1 MTNKEQIDSIAKYF
15 ETILVE
21 TSKGK
26 LETTEVVREKRGY
39 KNINKINDYNLKNCN
54 HSLFFEICQ
63 DLKSFENVDV
73 KDVKYLKLNLFQ
85 KIFFKNKE
93 KKLIEQVNKML
104 NESSWLIIPSF
115 LIETFS
121 KYNNFVVN
129 LTQEDK
135 ILVGSYGQINILL
148 NPNIGSKEIYFGNYN
163 SFKVIVN
170 KNNLDF
176 SITDRN
182 KIKLLKL
189 V

>member
-1 MTNKEQIDSIAKYF
+1 
-15 ETILVE
+15 
-21 TSKGK
+21 
-26 LETTEVVREKRGY
+26 
-39 KNINKINDYNLKNCN
+39 
-54 HSLFFEICQ
+54 
-63 DLKSFENVDV
+63 
-73 KDVKYLKLNLFQ
+73 
-85 KIFFKNKE
+85 
-93 KKLIEQVNKML
+93 ML